1 MTIETVNLPELNWPP
16 GTLARVWFCQP
27 ALSLSAQPPYIPVAP
42 ASTLALF
49 EAVLALDAALGQPEA
64 GAPSIIIM
72 PELALAP
79 TDVLRVL
86 ELMATARAN
95 TLLVAGVGQ
104 MTQAQVDTIEPDRAT
119 LFDVFRRISM
129 PIARLSCV
137 GAAGHIS
144 SPRSCHQLTSAT
156 PVARTRQRISS
167 ERARLGQCPRREG
180 RFELVVARLDRAC
193 SRAAET
199 AMSAQA
205 EAIQK
210 CYSALYP
217 HGHLN
222 EVARRVPVLSE

>member
-119 LFDVFRRISM
+119 LFEASAQNLYANCALIVC
-129 PIARLSCV
+129 A
-137 GAAGHIS
+137 GAARAYLQPKIV
-144 SPRSCHQLTSAT
+144 PSAD
-156 PVARTRQRISS
+156 
-167 ERARLGQCPRREG
+167 E
-180 RFELVVARLDRAC
+180 
-193 SRAAET
+193 
-199 AMSAQA
+199 
-205 EAIQK
+205 
-210 CYSALYP
+210 
-217 HGHLN
+217 HGHLWPGRGREFLRASTSWAVSAPRGTDLN
-222 EVARRVPVLSE
+222 LWSLGWRALLSVRRSPPCRLRQKLFRSATRRSIPTDISTK

>member
-27 ALSLSAQPPYIPVAP
+27 ALSLSAQSPYIPVAP

-119 LFDVFRRISM
+119 L
-129 PIARLSCV
+129 
-137 GAAGHIS
+137 
-144 SPRSCHQLTSAT
+144 
-156 PVARTRQRISS
+156 
-167 ERARLGQCPRREG
+167 RAFGW
-180 RFELVVARLDRAC
+180 
-193 SRAAET
+193 
-199 AMSAQA
+199 
-205 EAIQK
+205 K
-210 CYSALYP
+210 
-217 HGHLN
+217 
-222 EVARRVPVLSE
+222 ARRYGDAKHSRTKNRWLRDQATVAISRT